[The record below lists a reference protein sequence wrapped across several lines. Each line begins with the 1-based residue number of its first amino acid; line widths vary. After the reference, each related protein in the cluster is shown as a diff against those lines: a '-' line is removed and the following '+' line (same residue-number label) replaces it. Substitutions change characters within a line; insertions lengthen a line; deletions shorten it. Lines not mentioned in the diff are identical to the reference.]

1 MIKMK
6 LLSTSQ
12 VMSSVLVGTAQSNRI
27 QAPQLLRYKAAP
39 EEKKKYT
46 VMRAGEFL
54 SAQGWQHKPLSPF
67 MHGPILARS
76 IEKSHESPEVM

>member
-6 LLSTSQ
+6 LFSTSQ
-12 VMSSVLVGTAQSNRI
+12 VMASVLVGTAQSNRI

-39 EEKKKYT
+39 EEKKYT

-54 SAQGWQHKPLSPF
+54 SAW
-67 MHGPILARS
+67 
-76 IEKSHESPEVM
+76 

>member
-1 MIKMK
+1 MK

-39 EEKKKYT
+39 EEKKVHSYEGG
-46 VMRAGEFL
+46 R
-54 SAQGWQHKPLSPF
+54 
-67 MHGPILARS
+67 ILAC
-76 IEKSHESPEVM
+76 PGMAA